1 MQLNTREYLSKALK
15 QAEKALSLGNYPF
28 GAILVDENRRVVSS
42 GSNENFSLGDISAHA
57 EIQCLRKVNIKLL
70 LKENYEHFLFCS
82 GEPCYGCSF
91 SLHGLI

>member
-42 GSNENFSLGDISAHA
+42 GSNENIAQT
-57 EIQCLRKVNIKLL
+57 EIFIRNTVFEK
-70 LKENYEHFLFCS
+70 S
-82 GEPCYGCSF
+82 
-91 SLHGLI
+91 